1 MGYVTRSPGGVSIAR
16 QQLAPIPPT
25 ASVMNPK
32 PRIGEIGR
40 RTQLRQTA
48 GFAFAWIGPFHFP
61 WCVRR
66 GRIQEEGLP
75 KRLRKCGRML
85 ALLQVR
91 RRRSSSYGTAPAG
104 GGAHVQPGCL
114 VAPGKLQE
122 SFRSAIPAEGWVGWV
137 RSQRLLKGV

>member
-16 QQLAPIPPT
+16 QRLAPIPPT

-40 RTQLRQTA
+40 RGLTQTKSGLCICMD
-48 GFAFAWIGPFHFP
+48 WPFHFP
-61 WCVRR
+61 CCARR
-66 GRIQEEGLP
+66 GGAS
-75 KRLRKCGRML
+75 KMKACRKIAEVRTM
-85 ALLQVR
+85 LQVR
-91 RRRSSSYGTAPAG
+91 RRRRSYGTAPAG